1 LKDFKR
7 SDANV
12 ANIIEDF
19 SFDEEVCAFSAH
31 EHFLHMSIL
40 ISIVHCT
47 LNIQMPLDLLMHPKL
62 GEIGSI

>member
-19 SFDEEVCAFSAH
+19 SFDEEVCAFYAH
-31 EHFLHMSIL
+31 EHFDFNCALHIE
-40 ISIVHCT
+40 
-47 LNIQMPLDLLMHPKL
+47 HPNAIRSSNASK
-62 GEIGSI
+62 IG